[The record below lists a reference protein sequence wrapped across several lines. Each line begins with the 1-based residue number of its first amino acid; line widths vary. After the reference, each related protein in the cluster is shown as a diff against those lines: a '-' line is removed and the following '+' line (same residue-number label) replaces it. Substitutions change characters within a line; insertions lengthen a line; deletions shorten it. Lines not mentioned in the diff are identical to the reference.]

1 MLEANP
7 HPITPILTPNPN
19 PHPYPSPQ
27 VWGMLEE
34 WESQLDG
41 WKFGK
46 FAQSNPNPYA

>member
-7 HPITPILTPNPN
+7 HPNPDPNAYPNPT
-19 PHPYPSPQ
+19 PHQ